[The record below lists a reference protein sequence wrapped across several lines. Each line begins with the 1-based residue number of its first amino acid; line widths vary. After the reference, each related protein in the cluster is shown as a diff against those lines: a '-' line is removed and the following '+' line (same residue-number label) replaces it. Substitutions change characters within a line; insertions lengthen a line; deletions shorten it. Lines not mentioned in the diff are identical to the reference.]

1 MMLFSLPGTA
11 KPVIKGFQLN
21 LQGDHLV
28 FVLVFPVKD

>member
-11 KPVIKGFQLN
+11 EPVITGFKIN
-21 LQGDHLV
+21 LQGDHQV